1 MNEDFLRDVLEGLKR
16 PQPSLPAKWLYD
28 QTGSEL
34 FEEITQT
41 DDYYVT
47 RTEAEV
53 MEEVYPELRAIC
65 GEDAAIAEFGSGA
78 GIKSRRL
85 IEEMKPSAYV
95 MIDVAEDFL
104 RDSEK
109 RLRADFP
116 AVQVTGVVGD
126 FHNAVKL
133 PQSFEGATC
142 RLGFFPGSTIGNF
155 EEGGAQ
161 DFLSKSRETL
171 GDRSRFLVG
180 VDLVKDEDVLLAA
193 YDDDE
198 GVTRRFTKNVL
209 VRMKTE
215 LDAEIDLDA
224 FEAIALWNSDAERI
238 ELGNLAMSD
247 TEIAVGGERFQFAKG
262 DLLHTENS
270 HKFTEASF
278 TRIAEASGWKIAK
291 MWTDPRQWFGVFLLE
306 AD

>member
-16 PQPSLPAKWLYD
+16 SQPSLPAKWLYD
-28 QTGSEL
+28 QIGSEL

-53 MEEVYPELRAIC
+53 MDDVYPELRKIC
-65 GEDAAIAEFGSGA
+65 GRDTAIAEFGSGA

-85 IEEMKPSAYV
+85 IEEIEPSAYV
-95 MIDVAEDFL
+95 MIDVAEEFL
-104 RDSEK
+104 RDSE
-109 RLRADFP
+109 RTLQDDFP
-116 AVQVTGVVGD
+116 DITVTGVVGD
-126 FHNAVKL
+126 FQDAVRL
-133 PQSFEGATC
+133 PQSFEAASS

-155 EEGGAQ
+155 EAGGAKA
-161 DFLSKSRETL
+161 FLAKSRQTL
-171 GDRSRFLVG
+171 GDGARFVVG

-193 YDDDE
+193 YDDDQ

-209 VRMKTE
+209 VRMTKE
-215 LDAEIDLDA
+215 LGAEIDLDA
-224 FEAIALWNSDAERI
+224 FEAIALWNSDLERI
-238 ELGNLAMSD
+238 EMGNLAVRN
-247 TEIAVGGERFQFAKG
+247 TEILVDGEQFSFGKG

-270 HKFTEASF
+270 HKYTEVSF
-278 TRIAEASGWKIAK
+278 RGIAESSGWQIERL
-291 MWTDPRQWFGVFLLE
+291 WTDANAWFGVFLLK